1 MREKVVLN
9 KIKRLAAA
17 IGVIAVILV
26 IIAYTRGMTSLGI
39 FATGMI
45 LSAVLIEAV
54 ANPIEEE
61 EEE

>member
-17 IGVIAVILV
+17 IGVVAVILV
-26 IIAYTRGMTSLGI
+26 IIAYTRGMTNLGI

-61 EEE
+61 EEV